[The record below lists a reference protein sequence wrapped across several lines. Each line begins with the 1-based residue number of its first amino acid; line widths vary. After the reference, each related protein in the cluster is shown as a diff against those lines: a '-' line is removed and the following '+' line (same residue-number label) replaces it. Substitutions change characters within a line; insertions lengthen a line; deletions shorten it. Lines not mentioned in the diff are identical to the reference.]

1 MKEYFEQLSK
11 PLEDK
16 ISSKNKSF
24 VSNCCNFLI
33 NQQSNDLTMNTP
45 IHLIKHKI
53 LNPFIDFD
61 GRNPPRYF
69 Y

>member
-1 MKEYFEQLSK
+1 MKEYVEQLSK
-11 PLEDK
+11 
-16 ISSKNKSF
+16 SSI
-24 VSNCCNFLI
+24 SNCYNILI
-33 NQQSNDLTMNTP
+33 NQQSNDVTINTP

-61 GRNPPRYF
+61 GRNPQRYF